1 MSFEGHHIVIGHEV
15 VMQCGTYSL
24 ERYWLAGWHY
34 DLKFGAIELVY
45 GYTGKETMVT
55 VHKVKPVVTIHV
67 S

>member
-1 MSFEGHHIVIGHEV
+1 
-15 VMQCGTYSL
+15 MQCGTYSL

-55 VHKVKPVVTIHV
+55 VHKVKPVVTFHV